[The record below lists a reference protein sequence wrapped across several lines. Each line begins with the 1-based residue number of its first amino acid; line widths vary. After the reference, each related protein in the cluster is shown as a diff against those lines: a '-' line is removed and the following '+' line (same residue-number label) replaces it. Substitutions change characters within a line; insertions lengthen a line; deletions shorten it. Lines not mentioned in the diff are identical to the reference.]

1 MRVGLPIERRSR
13 DELAG
18 RTVSIPAYA
27 GYLALFLW
35 IFLAEAGV
43 PLVVPTELVLVAAG
57 IAAAQGS
64 ASLPV
69 AICIALGADLLGTVT
84 MFALVRRFGR
94 APVGPQFVGRFVEWA
109 TVKARAAGAEQAIR
123 VAVGRS
129 IPFLRIPSASA
140 AALTD
145 LAPSRYVAAS
155 LVGGTVWISLFLD
168 GAYLVTARSLDLA

>member
-1 MRVGLPIERRSR
+1 M
-13 DELAG
+13 
-18 RTVSIPAYA
+18 SIPAYA

-64 ASLPV
+64 ASPAIAVSV
-69 AICIALGADLLGTVT
+69 ALSADLLGTVT
-84 MFALVRRFGR
+84 MFALVRRLGR
-94 APVGPQFVGRFVEWA
+94 ARLGPRLVRRFVDWA

-123 VAVGRS
+123 IAVGRS

-145 LAPSRYVAAS
+145 LAPSRYLAAA
-155 LVGGTVWISLFLD
+155 LAGGAVWISLFLG
-168 GAYLVTARSLDLA
+168 GAYVVTASSLDLT